1 MIISILATVIL
12 ILGDEVLEDRVLE
25 DRVLDGGVLGDRVL
39 DDGAKRLYISE
50 LLDGFGPPERAGLQV
65 L

>member
-1 MIISILATVIL
+1 MIVSILATVIL
-12 ILGDEVLEDRVLE
+12 ILDDEVLD
-25 DRVLDGGVLGDRVL
+25 DGVI

>member
-1 MIISILATVIL
+1 MIVSILATVIL
-12 ILGDEVLEDRVLE
+12 ILDDEVLG
-25 DRVLDGGVLGDRVL
+25 DGVI

>member
-1 MIISILATVIL
+1 MIVSILATVIL
-12 ILGDEVLEDRVLE
+12 LLDDEVLD
-25 DRVLDGGVLGDRVL
+25 DGVLGDGVI